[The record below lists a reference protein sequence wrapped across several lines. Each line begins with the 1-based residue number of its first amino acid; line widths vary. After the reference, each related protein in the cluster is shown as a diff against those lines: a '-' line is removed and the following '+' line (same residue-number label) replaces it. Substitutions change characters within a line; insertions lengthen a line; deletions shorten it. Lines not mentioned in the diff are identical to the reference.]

1 MARTNIKIAGFLSV
15 LAILLCPL
23 ASRAQLTITLDQQT
37 ESGYPSSSVY
47 FTGVLT
53 NGQDNPL
60 NLESLSLNFTGS
72 GSQYFSALP
81 SSDDPFFNG
90 TIPLALMN
98 TADAYHGR
106 IFGFSIADAAPV
118 GDFDGRITITSNYDG
133 QPASDT
139 FQDFRVSVVP
149 PSVPECSTTLVLGVG
164 LLMLAFGIV
173 RQRLKNVHRERP

>member
-1 MARTNIKIAGFLSV
+1 MARTNIKIATFLSV

-37 ESGYPSSSVY
+37 ENGYPSHFVFFS
-47 FTGVLT
+47 GVLT
-53 NGQDNPL
+53 NGKDNPL
-60 NLESLSLNFTGS
+60 NLESISLNFAES

-90 TIPLALMN
+90 TIPPALTN
-98 TADAYHGR
+98 TADTYHGK
-106 IFGFSIADAAPV
+106 IFGFIVADTAPV

-133 QPASDT
+133 QSSSDS

-149 PSVPECSTTLVLGVG
+149 PAVPECSTVLGLGVA
-164 LLMLAFGIV
+164 LVMLAFYIV
-173 RQRLKNVHRERP
+173 HQRLKNVHRERP